1 MDRKMIPIQTLR
13 RLPVYLHYLKSI
25 RNSYPNISAS
35 AVAEAFGLNDVQV
48 RKDLGAASGSG
59 RPKTGYNTE
68 ELIEQLEE
76 CLGCRSVTKTV
87 LVGAGNLG
95 KALMSYDGFS
105 DYGLDVIAAF
115 DTDNGLV
122 GTMIHGKPVLPME
135 DLAAVCADKKIRL
148 GIVTVPVAAAQTVC
162 DQLIANGIQAIWN
175 FAPTILKVPHGV
187 LVENENLASSLAV
200 LNQHLQAGATAGIV
214 EE

>member
-1 MDRKMIPIQTLR
+1 MDRTMIPIQTLR